1 MAFFQASD
9 TVTILSELLPEI
21 RKCCCDRAAFERL
34 LQLLLEMLP
43 PDRHPEIQALFAAA
57 NASPESTD
65 YADAIKVQNQPPDPA
80 TADLA
85 LGKGDVDPAPSFQ
98 SERLMTLGQL
108 MAGTAHEINN
118 PVSFVYGNIVHLQ
131 QYIQDLTNIL
141 EQYRQRL
148 KLIDPDRSEELKILE
163 QEMDLD
169 FLLEDLPKTTASM
182 RLGLERVRTIVNSL
196 KNFSRADDHQPRSF
210 NLNDS
215 LTSSLLIL
223 HHRLKMRSDGIAIQ
237 VIENYANLP
246 PVECFIG
253 QINQVFINILGN
265 AIDALEDYQL
275 GVSFQPTITLTTTVH
290 ESGDRVIIAIAD
302 NGPGIPSAIQT
313 QLFDRFF
320 TTKPPGKGTG
330 LGLSIVQEIIT
341 QHHDGQVT
349 CHSTAA
355 GTTFE
360 ITLPIRHRLTTDQA

>member
-1 MAFFQASD
+1 MAFSQASD
-9 TVTILSELLPEI
+9 TVTTWSDLLPEI

-34 LQLLLEMLP
+34 LELLFEIVP
-43 PDRHPEIQALFAAA
+43 PDHHSAIHALVVEAKSNINHLEIQPDQSAAEA
-57 NASPESTD
+57 PWVECD
-65 YADAIKVQNQPPDPA
+65 RDQ
-80 TADLA
+80 DL
-85 LGKGDVDPAPSFQ
+85 Q

-118 PVSFVYGNIVHLQ
+118 PVSFVYGNLVHLQ
-131 QYIQDLTNIL
+131 QYIQDLTRIL
-141 EQYRQRL
+141 EHYRQEL
-148 KLIDPDRSEELKILE
+148 KLMDPNRSTHLKTLE

-169 FLLEDLPKTTASM
+169 FLLEDLPKTTSSM

-223 HHRLKMRSDGIAIQ
+223 HHRLKIRSDGITIQ

-275 GVSFQPTITLTTTVH
+275 GASFQPTITLTTTVH

-302 NGPGIPSAIQT
+302 NGPGIPSAIQA